1 VLFLESALGRE
12 EEQATSE
19 SNQAKPTTSHR
30 YWVEGGAAGQRW
42 AGGGPALAR
51 ACQGHGHAT
60 PTASQAQPS
69 RTDSIQEED
78 GGAGVRSLYLDE
90 QELAITPI

>member
-42 AGGGPALAR
+42 ARGGPPWRTLGAWP
-51 ACQGHGHAT
+51 AT
-60 PTASQAQPS
+60 PTTSQVQPS
-69 RTDSIQEED
+69 HTDSIQEED
-78 GGAGVRSLYLDE
+78 GSVGVHSLYLDP
-90 QELAITPI
+90 QEPATTPI